1 MKTKGMNDLLKGTR
15 MKQEDAKMVK
25 DLLQQFSELNTDA
38 QSKLIDF
45 LKAVNGVS
53 QAAPTPEQREADKAY
68 RQTMQQWDK
77 IARGEI
83 RQ

>member
-1 MKTKGMNDLLKGTR
+1 MNDLLKGTR

-45 LKAVNGVS
+45 LKAVNGES
-53 QAAPTPEQREADKAY
+53 QTAPTPEQREADKAY
-68 RQTMQQWDK
+68 RKTMQQWDK

>member
-1 MKTKGMNDLLKGTR
+1 MKTRMSNLLKGTR
-15 MKQEDAKMVK
+15 MKQEDAQMVK

-45 LKAVNGVS
+45 LKAVNGES
-53 QAAPTPEQREADKAY
+53 QAAPTAEQREADKAF

-83 RQ
+83 RH